1 MSRTKDAYWPDE
13 SRKPRP
19 PAPLKKAFRAAWR
32 AFWRELKQQQRAAR
46 MADPFGE
53 TK

>member
-1 MSRTKDAYWPDE
+1 MSRTKDHHWPE
-13 SRKPRP
+13 EGRTPRP
-19 PAPLKKAFRAAWR
+19 PSPLKKAIKAAWR
-32 AFWRELKQQQRAAR
+32 AFWRELKQQQRVKR

>member
-13 SRKPRP
+13 GRTHRP
-19 PAPLKKAFRAAWR
+19 PYPIRKALRAAWGD
-32 AFWRELKQQQRAAR
+32 QQQSAAS
-46 MADPFGE
+46 MADPFLE